1 MPISVRYPQI
11 VGFGDGTRIRT
22 NDHTWKERRLVVET
36 DRSEAEIRDMLYD
49 EGFGETSLE
58 YPKSGRLGSG
68 MTKKFDDWQVHVRLF
83 PHGGNIQLDGEVEV
97 ESGYLEHL
105 THGWLPAFDLC
116 ADMVRRHFG
125 GFWAYH
131 KKRRRYVTD
140 IVQERTLRLG
150 EPGSKTGVGTGLL
163 VVGAALGL
171 GLLAALS
178 KKD

>member
-11 VGFGDGTRIRT
+11 VGFEDGTRIRT
-22 NDHTWKERRLVVET
+22 NDRTWMERYLVVET
-36 DRSEAEIRDMLYD
+36 DRSEEEIRDMLYD
-49 EGFGETSLE
+49 EGFEETSLE

-68 MTKKFDDWQVHVRLF
+68 MTKKVDGWQVHVRLF
-83 PHGGNIQLDGEVEV
+83 PHGDNIQMDGEVEV
-97 ESGYLEHL
+97 ASGYLEHL

-125 GFWAYH
+125 GFWVYH

-140 IVQERTLRLG
+140 IVRDHTLRLG
-150 EPGSKTGVGTGLL
+150 EPESKTSVGILL
-163 VVGAALGL
+163 VAAGLALGA

-178 KKD
+178 RKD